1 MPVLANPR
9 HEKFAQLLAEGKTM
23 TVAYELCG
31 YRPSRGNASHLADKQ
46 SIRDRVHQLT
56 TEPVAAIAARDI
68 ARAKVTAES
77 LLHEAE
83 QARVG
88 AMESKQYNAANTA
101 IKNKSVLAGVW
112 IERAEIGSPG
122 EFDHLND
129 DELERLLVERLG
141 ALGLSVEVL
150 PDSDTKH

>member
-1 MPVLANPR
+1 
-9 HEKFAQLLAEGKTM
+9 
-23 TVAYELCG
+23 
-31 YRPSRGNASHLADKQ
+31 
-46 SIRDRVHQLT
+46 
-56 TEPVAAIAARDI
+56 
-68 ARAKVTAES
+68 
-77 LLHEAE
+77 
-83 QARVG
+83 
-88 AMESKQYNAANTA
+88 MESKQYNAANTA